1 MATVSSNVILADN
14 APVPPAK
21 PTLYDQWAESLGI
34 PVYRAFHIDDVRTL
48 ELGWW
53 EERQCFGAVV
63 QLVGQEGVTE
73 VKVTEVP
80 PGETTAPSRMAVDEV
95 LYVVDGRGLTT
106 VWAEG
111 SPKKT
116 VEWSKHSMFMVP
128 RNHSYQL
135 TNAQGEQPARLVH
148 FSYLRIVMPLVGD
161 ADLFFNNTNVDPDL
175 LYSQSSASRYS
186 QAVNVEYPDD
196 PELSRRTVWSG
207 YIFPDLRNWDKLREQ
222 AWRGGGRNVWFEFP
236 KSPITAHMSVFP
248 AQSYKKGHRHG
259 AGFVIIIPRGEGYS
273 LMWPH
278 EGADKLLIP
287 WHEGSMFVP
296 PNRWFH
302 QHFNTSE
309 SGAARYLALHPP
321 RGLPGV
327 GELIVDP
334 KADQVEYPNE
344 EPMIRQMFEAELAK
358 NGLESVMP
366 PQAYDDPAYEFTL
379 PT

>member
-135 TNAQGEQPARLVH
+135 TNAQGTT
-148 FSYLRIVMPLVGD
+148 I
-161 ADLFFNNTNVDPDL
+161 
-175 LYSQSSASRYS
+175 
-186 QAVNVEYPDD
+186 
-196 PELSRRTVWSG
+196 
-207 YIFPDLRNWDKLREQ
+207 
-222 AWRGGGRNVWFEFP
+222 
-236 KSPITAHMSVFP
+236 HM
-248 AQSYKKGHRHG
+248 
-259 AGFVIIIPRGEGYS
+259 
-273 LMWPH
+273 
-278 EGADKLLIP
+278 
-287 WHEGSMFVP
+287 
-296 PNRWFH
+296 
-302 QHFNTSE
+302 
-309 SGAARYLALHPP
+309 
-321 RGLPGV
+321 
-327 GELIVDP
+327 
-334 KADQVEYPNE
+334 
-344 EPMIRQMFEAELAK
+344 
-358 NGLESVMP
+358 
-366 PQAYDDPAYEFTL
+366 DPAAL
-379 PT
+379 PQGRS